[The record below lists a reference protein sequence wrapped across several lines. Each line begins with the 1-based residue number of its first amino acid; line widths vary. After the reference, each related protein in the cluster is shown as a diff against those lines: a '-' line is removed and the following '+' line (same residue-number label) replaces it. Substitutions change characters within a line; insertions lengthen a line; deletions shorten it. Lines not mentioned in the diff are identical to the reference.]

1 MALSKELEKAETE
14 PTEKIIQKPT
24 LLTKDFL
31 AEEVWNREGTPQFYV
46 KYFNEDKSELK
57 DRLDLGE
64 KDQRE
69 RPIIYVPVD
78 NSALRKGLVLLP
90 SEPTET
96 TFKELFEKVDSFAF
110 RCYDALGQ
118 EPYVKLLN
126 RVVAASWFL
135 DRFVANPRFDVAGAG
150 KFAPIIPIRGPSESG
165 KNRLAFVLRLLSYRP
180 YFEMSTY
187 RVPSLYR
194 PLDLWGGSLVLD
206 EADFANTNEKSELI
220 HFLNCRAT
228 GTPISRQDAKN
239 PRKTDVFANFGI
251 TILTQRRAFDDNATE
266 SRCLPYYSEKTD
278 RKLPTVE
285 TDDMLEEGLELQN
298 MLFYLRL
305 KFFRIVTI
313 DKAAWINEIA
323 DPRLVSSLLPLL
335 ALSKFEPDIGNA
347 ISTVVKDI
355 AKLKVEQKSNS
366 EDGTLLNALWE
377 KGLFALYSGIPNNEH
392 YYFQRKEF
400 DDDDDKSVSVIPL
413 TISVLA
419 EEFKSTSRNI
429 RKALTSLNLCAAG
442 MPKVIKVGNKNYRVM
457 FFDPPKFEKRLR
469 EFVIDYEPYE
479 LYATLGLK
487 KPEAATLA
495 TLATDKTHGSQP
507 LNGFLGKEPHA
518 GSVAS
523 VAAVAETI
531 ETEREAGQ
539 P

>member
-1 MALSKELEKAETE
+1 MSISKELGKIEQE

-24 LLTKDFL
+24 LLTEEFL
-31 AEEVWNREGTPQFYV
+31 AEQVWNREGSPQYYI
-46 KYFNEDKSELK
+46 KYFNEDKNVLK

-78 NSALRKGLVLLP
+78 NSALRKGLVILP
-90 SEPTET
+90 SEPKET
-96 TFKELFEKVDSFAF
+96 TFKQVFDKIDKFAF

-118 EPYVKLLN
+118 ESYVKLLT

-135 DRFVANPRFDVAGAG
+135 DRFVADPRYDVAGAG
-150 KFAPIIPIRGPSESG
+150 KFAPIIPIRGPSQSG

-194 PLDLWGGSLVLD
+194 PLDLWDGSLVLD

-239 PRKTDVFANFGI
+239 PRKTDVFSNFGI

-266 SRCLPYYSEKTD
+266 SRSLPYYSETTEQKM
-278 RKLPTVE
+278 PTIE
-285 TDDMLEEGLELQN
+285 TDEMLEEGYELQN

-305 KFFRIVTI
+305 KYYQKVTI
-313 DKAAWINEIA
+313 DKKAWINEID

-335 ALSKFEPDIGNA
+335 ALSKFEPDIA
-347 ISTVVKDI
+347 TTISTVVKDI

-366 EDGTLLNALWE
+366 EDGTLLNTLWE
-377 KGLFALYSGIPNNEH
+377 KGLFAQYSGIPNNEH

-400 DDDDDKSVSVIPL
+400 DDDDKSVSVVPL
-413 TISVLA
+413 TVSALA

-442 MPKVIKVGNKNYRVM
+442 LPKVIKVGSKTYRVV
-457 FFDPPKFEKRLR
+457 FFDPPRFEKRLR
-469 EFVIDYEPYE
+469 EFVIDYKPYE
-479 LYATLGLK
+479 LYEKLGLE
-487 KPEAATLA
+487 KPKSVTQV
-495 TLATDKTHGSQP
+495 TDVTDKPCGSKQ
-507 LNGFLGKEPHA
+507 LALLGGK
-518 GSVAS
+518 
-523 VAAVAETI
+523 
-531 ETEREAGQ
+531 
-539 P
+539 